1 MACWKLH
8 HLWMIFTFIGDFHL
22 PHVITGGQL
31 TIWHLTRA
39 WTSDKIVTGRWE
51 LRINMWPSA
60 TKIVTNLTASDFTN
74 PGLTLIPMNSE
85 NNNAPLVTGSC
96 RQLSMEGLITL
107 VVVDIHTR
115 DSCDKREIS
124 SKLGILW
131 YTVSPW
137 STGLSLY
144 HVILCILF
152 VVRSGSSTNLMVKS
166 RVFSLRASQIVY
178 LDPRLQLIT
187 RYPRHWNDYCTTCF

>member
-1 MACWKLH
+1 MACWKLQH
-8 HLWMIFTFIGDFHL
+8 WMIFTLKKEISICHMWLQEGNWRSDTWQGHEQ
-22 PHVITGGQL
+22 V
-31 TIWHLTRA
+31 TRL
-39 WTSDKIVTGRWE
+39 WLERWE

-60 TKIVTNLTASDFTN
+60 TKISDQFNSLRLYQSRIDIN
-74 PGLTLIPMNSE
+74 PHE
-85 NNNAPLVTGSC
+85 FRKNNNAPLVTGSC
-96 RQLSMEGLITL
+96 RQLSMEGLISL
-107 VVVDIHTR
+107 VVVDIH
-115 DSCDKREIS
+115 KREIS